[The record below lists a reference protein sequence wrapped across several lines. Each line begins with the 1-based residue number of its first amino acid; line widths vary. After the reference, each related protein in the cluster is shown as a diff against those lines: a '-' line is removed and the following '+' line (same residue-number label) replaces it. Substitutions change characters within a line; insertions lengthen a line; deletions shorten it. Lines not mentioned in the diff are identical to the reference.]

1 MKSIVGPTWRALPPL
16 LQATVLMVTA
26 MAFFTSM
33 SIFIRLSAQEIPV
46 LQVVFFRNFLAFLL
60 LLPWLMNHGFA
71 TLRTQRFGL
80 LLTRSTINV
89 IGMAAGFYALTL
101 IPLAEATAL
110 GFTAPLWATIGAVVI
125 LGEVIRLRRMTAL
138 ILGFVGVVIVLR
150 PGVEAVSVGAM
161 LALGHAFLIA
171 ITTLIVKRL
180 TASESST
187 SIVIW
192 MVLLQSPLSL
202 LPALYVWQWPSLMAW
217 VWLWCLAGAGT
228 LGHLC
233 WTRAFTVAEVSQLQP
248 FEFIKLPMIAIFAYL
263 VFAEQPTLWT
273 WLGGTV
279 IFASTAYISIR
290 EASLARQR
298 AAAASRTRL

>member
-1 MKSIVGPTWRALPPL
+1 MKSIIGPFWRALPLPM
-16 LQATVLMVTA
+16 QATVLMTIA

-33 SIFIRLSAQEIPV
+33 SIFIRLSAQEIHV

-60 LLPWLMNHGFA
+60 LLPWLMNQGFA
-71 TLRTQRFGL
+71 TLRTKRFGL
-80 LLTRSTINV
+80 LLTRSTVNV
-89 IGMAAGFYALTL
+89 VGMAAGFFSLTL
-101 IPLAEATAL
+101 IPLAEATVL
-110 GFTAPLWATIGAVVI
+110 GFTAPLWATIGAVII
-125 LGEVIRLRRMTAL
+125 LREVIRLRRITAL
-138 ILGFVGVVIVLR
+138 VFGFVGVVIVLR
-150 PGVEAVSVGAM
+150 PGVDSVSVGAV
-161 LALGHAFLIA
+161 LALSHAFLIA

-180 TASESST
+180 TTSESPT

-202 LPALYVWQWPSLMAW
+202 LPALYVWEWPTLMTW

-233 WTRAFTVAEVSQLQP
+233 WTRAFSIAEVSQLQP

-263 VFAEQPTLWT
+263 VFAEQPTIWT
-273 WLGGTV
+273 WLGGIV

-298 AAAASRTRL
+298 AASA

>member
-1 MKSIVGPTWRALPPL
+1 MKSIIGSFWRALPLPM
-16 LQATVLMVTA
+16 QATVLMTVA

-33 SIFIRLSAQEIPV
+33 SIFIRLSAQEIHV
-46 LQVVFFRNFLAFLL
+46 LQVVFFRNSLAFLL
-60 LLPWLMNHGFA
+60 LLPWLLNQGFA

-89 IGMAAGFYALTL
+89 VGMAAGFFSLTL

-110 GFTAPLWATIGAVVI
+110 GFTAPLWATIGAVII
-125 LGEVIRLRRMTAL
+125 LGEVIRLRRITAL
-138 ILGFVGVVIVLR
+138 VFGFVGVVIVLR
-150 PGVEAVSVGAM
+150 PGVDSVSVGAI
-161 LALGHAFLIA
+161 LALSHAFLIA

-180 TASESST
+180 TTSESPT

-202 LPALYVWQWPSLMAW
+202 LPALYVWEWPTLMTW

-233 WTRAFTVAEVSQLQP
+233 WTRAFTIAEVSQLQP

-263 VFAEQPTLWT
+263 VFAEQPTIWT
-273 WLGGTV
+273 WLGGMV

-298 AAAASRTRL
+298 AASA